1 MMDDRRALET
11 LLLQRIQERKPE
23 LEAMLQLM
31 NKHWTYED
39 PVYRFY
45 HHSFKVY
52 YLQSETEDAV
62 RLLQSLLPGRSMNQD
77 FSQIVAEGT
86 GRVFDTSHNQ
96 DWGRH
101 TRPIV
106 EAFFHSKFMIEMAVR
121 YSGLPEPPQLMP
133 SGWAAF
139 LYLFDLR

>member
-1 MMDDRRALET
+1 MMDDRRVLET

-23 LEAMLQLM
+23 LEAMLQRM
-31 NKHWTYED
+31 NEHWTYED

-96 DWGRH
+96 DWGT
-101 TRPIV
+101 TRGRSWRRSFT
-106 EAFFHSKFMIEMAVR
+106 AS
-121 YSGLPEPPQLMP
+121 S
-133 SGWAAF
+133 
-139 LYLFDLR
+139 